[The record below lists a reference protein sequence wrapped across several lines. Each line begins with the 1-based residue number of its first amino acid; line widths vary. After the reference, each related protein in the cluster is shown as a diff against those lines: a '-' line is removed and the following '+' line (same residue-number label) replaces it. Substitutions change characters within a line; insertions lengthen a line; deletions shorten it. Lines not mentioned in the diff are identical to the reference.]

1 MKEAAKPIHPR
12 LINDFSTLLSVEEQ
26 LVRKNTHRS
35 ITSEMAIKRCSL
47 SKRSSP
53 IGEVTVPSL
62 ADTSPNRNLC
72 SCQPN
77 MVCVPYS
84 NSRRIQCGGPVWA
97 IYIQAVPTWNKSSHL
112 QTREPS
118 ATRAIYKECCHKE
131 LGPFTSSAINEK
143 PKPFCRDQL
152 ELISRSA
159 DKKTDDIY
167 RECSTTNSSHNEQ
180 CSQTNSSP
188 L

>member
-1 MKEAAKPIHPR
+1 MMMKEAAKPIHPR

-26 LVRKNTHRS
+26 LVRKSTHRS

-77 MVCVPYS
+77 MECVPYS
-84 NSRRIQCGGPVWA
+84 NSRRIQCGG
-97 IYIQAVPTWNKSSHL
+97 QS
-112 QTREPS
+112 EPS
-118 ATRAIYKECCHKE
+118 IYKRYPHGTNRAIYKQESHQ
-131 LGPFTSSAINEK
+131 
-143 PKPFCRDQL
+143 QL
-152 ELISRSA
+152 EPFIKSVATKNSVHLQAAQSM
-159 DKKTDDIY
+159 K
-167 RECSTTNSSHNEQ
+167 NSSHLPRPTGANFKKCRQ
-180 CSQTNSSP
+180 KN
-188 L
+188 